1 MRYFVCG
8 LAGYTMISWTVNI
21 VTYTLYTTVWH
32 WWTNYIIISVT
43 IVSFGPKKS
52 YGQIYFLLPE
62 SSLFICKCKYFMFYA
77 FLHSIWTYFENSIP
91 RAPVVWPKHKT
102 PKLINN
108 EFNLISKIQFYLSL
122 VKFFF
127 FFFIRFQIEMYEST

>member
-77 FLHSIWTYFENSIP
+77 FLHSIWTYFEN
-91 RAPVVWPKHKT
+91 RKT
-102 PKLINN
+102 FQDFILQPIGKV
-108 EFNLISKIQFYLSL
+108 FRTFLSYRWSNY
-122 VKFFF
+122 
-127 FFFIRFQIEMYEST
+127 IRSSLAQNSNSTSVIRRVLYEKWSNK